1 MAYGLNTWMLSD
13 EVEVKKEYAKP
24 IEGKQPLYIIDAS
37 FNAEKMEYKIKFQSL
52 ENDAEFELT
61 YFLQS
66 VKDGQIVK
74 SQWAYNVL
82 IGLGKALFDTEAQGV
97 PFFEDIIHGLV
108 IGNVK
113 MEASKKDPTKK
124 YAKIYEYK
132 PVDADTYEQCVEAGF
147 ELRDQFV
154 C

>member
-1 MAYGLNTWMLSD
+1 MAYGLNNWMLSN

-24 IEGKQPLYIIDAS
+24 VEGLQPLYIMDAS

-52 ENDAEFELT
+52 KNDAEFELT

-82 IGLGKALFDTEAQGV
+82 IGLGKALFDAEAQGV
-97 PFFEDIIHGLV
+97 PFFEDIVHGLV
-108 IGNVK
+108 IGKVK
-113 MEASKKDPTKK
+113 MEESKKDPSKK

-132 PVDADTYEQCVEAGF
+132 PIDADTYEQCTEAGF